1 MQVFIPMNLGSDH
14 WIVARMDLRKK
25 NVWIYDLLVAI
36 RDDKM
41 YKDKF
46 KTLQASSL
54 DDQNMLDSTRSDM
67 TCGVPTFE
75 MSKYVRCATKR
86 A

>member
-1 MQVFIPMNLGSDH
+1 MNLGSNH
-14 WIVARMDLRKK
+14 WIVARMDLCKK

-46 KTLQASSL
+46 KTLQ
-54 DDQNMLDSTRSDM
+54 
-67 TCGVPTFE
+67 VIFP
-75 MSKYVRCATKR
+75 
-86 A
+86 